1 MYTHTTMYSLQYVIY
16 CRKVLLRHSLTHIG
30 TSEKSAFFSK
40 KLTTERRRV
49 EWTFVAKIWVAARM
63 SGTRNGH
70 SKKPFFTGSFFAS
83 QQQQKL
89 SYCWQWCWE
98 ADQDVISVLS
108 EQTFLRVNQFIQP
121 ENWSQYRWQDRFN
134 RLISQVTAHFFKAS
148 SSLTKKVKGSQ
159 QSWTNGHFT
168 IKMTVRRTSALLSII

>member
-1 MYTHTTMYSLQYVIY
+1 MCTHTTMYSLQYIIY

-148 SSLTKKVKGSQ
+148 SSSLTKKSRAVSKVEQTVISP
-159 QSWTNGHFT
+159 SKWLFVEPLHF
-168 IKMTVRRTSALLSII
+168 